1 MSINVSIYGLST
13 EGYSLASTL
22 ALNGANVSI
31 IDELQRTAF
40 HLRAEIA
47 RTYPD
52 VNALV
57 EDELLLGLEP
67 EEIAIQNSDYV
78 FFAPK
83 IRKIGQEAIN
93 EIKSK
98 FKDAISNVTSNTS
111 IIFNLP
117 LGFGM
122 NRENIELIEHITGF
136 GEDEINYCYMPI
148 GPSDY
153 NIPIIG
159 STNRDEQLI
168 DLLKDL
174 IDDNLQFLDLESAE
188 IAHASRVLSYYTS
201 LTSTFE
207 VYKYASKAIDKEEL
221 KEMYIDDIA
230 SGLFDLRIILLSLT
244 TSNPLSYMI
253 NGSIKSIDGYVK
265 YLTDKLK
272 KSMKSLE
279 LKASR
284 VKIRLAWRL
293 DAHEMRGDKLYMLG
307 LLENR
312 LRDHITDVESITN
325 INRAYTSIIDEKTLI
340 IITCSRHDYENVKRS
355 RDSIIL
361 KTNPFCEIVRS
372 D

>member
-1 MSINVSIYGLST
+1 MSIYGLST

-67 EEIAIQNSDYV
+67 EEVAIQNSDYI
-78 FFAPK
+78 FFAPR
-83 IRKIGQEAIN
+83 IRKIGQDAIS
-93 EIKSK
+93 EIRSK
-98 FKDAISNVTSNTS
+98 FKDAINNIKNNTS

-122 NRENIELIEHITGF
+122 NRENIELIEHVTGL
-136 GEDEINYCYMPI
+136 DKINYCYMPI
-148 GPSDY
+148 GPADY

-159 STNRDEQLI
+159 SIKRD
-168 DLLKDL
+168 DLLLELLNDL

-188 IAHASRVLSYYTS
+188 ISHASRVLSYYTS

-207 VYKYASKAIDKEEL
+207 VYKYASKPLEREEL

-244 TSNPLSYMI
+244 TSNPLSYII

-265 YLTDKLK
+265 YLADRLRKN
-272 KSMKSLE
+272 MKGLE

-284 VKIRLAWRL
+284 VKVRLAWRL
-293 DAHEMRGDKLYMLG
+293 DAHEMRGDKLHMLEV
-307 LLENR
+307 LENR
-312 LRDHITDVESITN
+312 LRDHITDVESVTDINKSYTN
-325 INRAYTSIIDEKTLI
+325 IIDEKTLI
-340 IITCSRHDYENVKRS
+340 IIACSRYDYNNIKTK
-355 RDSIIL
+355 DSIIL
-361 KTNPFCEIVRS
+361 KTNPFCEIIRS